1 MLIPDQG
8 AEWLLIPDL
17 VPGGPAGWETN
28 GADPA
33 G

>member
-8 AEWLLIPDL
+8 AEWLLTPDL